1 MSIHFCMY
9 KCFVISCRIGPM
21 CVYMGVLC
29 ENHES
34 IEVCFYELAYNKISV
49 HLVCVVLLFLQSVY
63 KFVCA

>member
-1 MSIHFCMY
+1 
-9 KCFVISCRIGPM
+9 M

-49 HLVCVVLLFLQSVY
+49 GEKCLL
-63 KFVCA
+63 